1 MVNLTYLVYLAANIF
16 TPATE
21 VAGRLDGAVNIATT
35 SQEYSANSDAALR
48 DLSEAYAK
56 YRV

>member
-1 MVNLTYLVYLAANIF
+1 MVNFKYLIYLANIF
-16 TPATE
+16 APATE
-21 VAGRLDGAVNIATT
+21 AVGRLDGAVNMDAS
-35 SQEYSANSDAALR
+35 SQEYSASSDATLR